1 MFVDDFSS
9 FFSAS
14 LLSFLDDDGS
24 EFNLEKND
32 GHIKIPPI
40 LLPVDSLVLF
50 VLAAEDDDSSARFLP
65 LILLGFVFTFNVVNE
80 KCGDAGEHMRCV
92 LVVSSLEEE
101 EECFKDKTR
110 IEHTLTLYSVFGV
123 RSLRRW

>member
-1 MFVDDFSS
+1 
-9 FFSAS
+9 
-14 LLSFLDDDGS
+14 
-24 EFNLEKND
+24 
-32 GHIKIPPI
+32 
-40 LLPVDSLVLF
+40 
-50 VLAAEDDDSSARFLP
+50 
-65 LILLGFVFTFNVVNE
+65 
-80 KCGDAGEHMRCV
+80 MRCV